1 MFKSP
6 PILALCAFS
15 LLGLSACATGGA
27 AHQPIIDGPKDAV
40 YHQDLSD
47 CRSFAEERGYDNSDV
62 RTQALIGAGIGGV
75 LGLLDAQ
82 SADEGDFF
90 TGAIIGGLF
99 GGGSEALE
107 TRGQRREILLNCMAG
122 RGHRVLG

>member
-1 MFKSP
+1 MFKSTQ
-6 PILALCAFS
+6 IIALSAIS

-27 AHQPIIDGPKDAV
+27 GHNPIVDGPKDAV
-40 YHQDLSD
+40 YHQDLAE
-47 CRSFAEERGYDNSDV
+47 CRSYAEERRYDNSDV

-75 LGLLDAQ
+75 LGLLDAD